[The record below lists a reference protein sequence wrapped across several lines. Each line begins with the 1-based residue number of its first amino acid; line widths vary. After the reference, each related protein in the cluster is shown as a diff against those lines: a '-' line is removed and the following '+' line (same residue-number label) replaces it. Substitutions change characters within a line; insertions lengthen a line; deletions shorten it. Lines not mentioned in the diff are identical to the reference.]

1 MPPLNGFSD
10 DGGLSWS
17 AAQPVPAPTGPTC
30 QGGVALPDGR
40 VLVSA
45 PHWPHWRY
53 PADRKNMSVMAFD
66 VGAPNASAR
75 APADPVRRAARV
87 AGPAA
92 YSAIAEGADTILF
105 EGGDTYRY
113 ASILFARL
121 DAW

>member
-66 VGAPNASAR
+66 VGAPHANARRIRFLAGGS
-75 APADPVRRAARV
+75 DVRAA
-87 AGPAA
+87 
-92 YSAIAEGADTILF
+92 AIRHGA
-105 EGGDTYRY
+105 
-113 ASILFARL
+113 
-121 DAW
+121 